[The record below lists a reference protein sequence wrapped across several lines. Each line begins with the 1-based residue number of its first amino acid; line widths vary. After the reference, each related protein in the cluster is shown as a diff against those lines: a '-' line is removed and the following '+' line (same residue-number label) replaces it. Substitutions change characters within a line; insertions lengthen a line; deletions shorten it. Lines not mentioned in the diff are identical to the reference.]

1 MNRLPRKKRAQLLN
15 ALCEGMSLRAT
26 ARVGGVAYNTVLT
39 KLQVEA
45 GRASYAFHDANVRNL
60 SSSQVEC
67 DELWAFCHTRR
78 RQDNE
83 PLPEEYGD
91 VYTWIALDPITKL
104 VICWWCGNRTTEDAV
119 EFMGDLKGRLQN
131 EAVLI
136 STDALSSYASGVETV
151 FGGGGA
157 VHNISKIDTTHIERA
172 NLTLRMGNRRFTRKT
187 NAHSKKLLNHDLS
200 LALFFT
206 FYNYCRTHMSLG
218 ALTTPAMAAGLA
230 TFPMTLGELADLTDQ
245 VD

>member
-1 MNRLPRKKRAQLLN
+1 MLY

-26 ARVGGVAYNTVLT
+26 ARVGVVAYNTVL

-45 GRASYAFHDANVRNL
+45 GIAAYAFHDAQVRDL

-67 DELWAFCHTRR
+67 DELWAFCHTRS
-78 RQDNE
+78 RQETE

-91 VYTWIALDPITKL
+91 VYTWIALDPSTKL
-104 VICWWCGNRTTEDAV
+104 VICWWCGNRNTEDAV

-151 FGGGGA
+151 FGGGA
-157 VHNISKIDTTHIERA
+157 IHNISKIDTTHIERI
-172 NLTLRMGNRRFTRKT
+172 NLSLRMGNRRFTRKT
-187 NAHSKKLLNHDLS
+187 NAHSKKLRNHDLS
-200 LALFFT
+200 LALYFT

-230 TFPMTLGELADLTDQ
+230 TFPMTLEELADLTDQ
-245 VD
+245 YHHDYVSGE